1 MKKPSKYWI
10 LAGTFFTSLS
20 SIIIRFSEAPALV
33 ISAYRML
40 FTSMMLLIP
49 VYIKSK
55 DELKNLNKNNF
66 VLCIISGVFLALHY
80 AAWIQSIKMT
90 TIANSTILV
99 SCSPIFVAAVN
110 YLLFKEKFNKKMLL
124 GIIMSLAGTIIIAMG
139 SSKETKS
146 GMTVGNILAF
156 SGAVFVAVYLII
168 GGIVRKNLSAF
179 AYVFIVYSVSA
190 IVLFIMCILTNTP
203 IYPYPLKEFILFFLL
218 GFFSSI
224 LGHTVYNYLMKY
236 YSSTL
241 ISVSTLAEPIFASIL
256 AIPLL
261 NEFPSAY
268 SIIGGIIIIS
278 GIYYYLTQIVNIKE

>member
-66 VLCIISGVFLALHY
+66 ILCVISGVFLALHY

-146 GMTVGNILAF
+146 GMMVGNILAF

>member
-66 VLCIISGVFLALHY
+66 ILCVISGVFLALHY